1 MRTNIVLDEDLVREA
16 IAVTGLRSKKEIV
29 HKALQLLVQTEHEA
43 LRRARYDVQV
53 TDLQRRTAGLV
64 LRERPH
70 DVIRADRDRR

>member
-1 MRTNIVLDEDLVREA
+1 LVQEA
-16 IAVTGLRSKKEIV
+16 LTVTGLRSKKELV
-29 HKALQLLVQTEHEA
+29 HKALQLLVETEHES
-43 LRRARYDVQV
+43 LRRARYDVQI